1 MAAAL
6 IALVSSVIVAA
17 ITAVTS
23 VASWMGQTMEDE
35 KAREQ
40 ARAQELEDQQYY
52 AEREDTTYQR
62 RVEDM
67 KAAGIN
73 PLMSVLQGT
82 QVQTAPAHQPYS
94 TQMPNMGEMLG
105 NVLSGVGGEVGGL
118 MQADKHQAFQEMI
131 QGQESVAKIAEMEA
145 ETGVKKREQILQEQ
159 QQRLNELEFNYR
171 EQKLR
176 VDLDQSLANLDL
188 TKANERLAEEKINE
202 LIHDYGFKASQ
213 EQRDK
218 ARLAM
223 QQELKKSQIELE
235 NWEKMKINAGL
246 NSSDAAFQEMK
257 KQKEKELKQ
266 KMVEHW
272 SNWSLKLM
280 QIGSDMVNGIMF
292 WKK

>member
-1 MAAAL
+1 MATAL

-23 VASWMGQTMEDE
+23 VATYIGQQDADQR
-35 KAREQ
+35 AREE

-52 AEREDTTYQR
+52 AEREDNTYQR

-82 QVQTAPAHQPYS
+82 QVQTTPAHQPYS

-118 MQADKHQAFQEMI
+118 IQADKHQAFQEMI

-159 QQRLNELEFNYR
+159 QQRLNELEYNYR

-176 VDLDQSLANLDL
+176 VELDQSLANLDL

-223 QQELKKSQIELE
+223 QEELKKSQIELE

-257 KQKEKELKQ
+257 KQYEKNLKQ
-266 KMVEHW
+266 RIVEHW
-272 SNWSLKLM
+272 SNWSVKLM
-280 QIGSDMVNGIMF
+280 QTGSDMVNGIMF